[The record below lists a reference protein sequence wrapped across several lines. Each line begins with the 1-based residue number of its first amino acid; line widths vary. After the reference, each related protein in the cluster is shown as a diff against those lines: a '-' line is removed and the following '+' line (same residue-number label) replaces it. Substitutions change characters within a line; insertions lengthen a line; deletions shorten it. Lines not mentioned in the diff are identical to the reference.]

1 MKMKQFAALAACAVA
16 FCFLLAACAGT
27 DASGNARVGREDSD
41 GITSFGTSS
50 KALPASGESNNEES
64 DSDIPF
70 TKEEAQKKYID
81 PLWKCSWQTSTT
93 QNENEKGLEVKASAL
108 TADDLMNIYVN
119 DGFLGAWS
127 DDPEKRPKW
136 IDYDETTGN
145 AYISAGI
152 VEQYLYQRF
161 GVDKEVV
168 QQATWYVYDV
178 ERDCYVIKVDG
189 FGGAPAETKIT
200 EMEKESNQILLLC
213 QDTELRKFTV
223 TLVQK
228 GEAYVIS
235 SWSCDDYV
243 LEE

>member
-1 MKMKQFAALAACAVA
+1 MEKKKMIALLIWFVFFGA
-16 FCFLLAACAGT
+16 FSLTACAGIGANNNISLGSET
-27 DASGNARVGREDSD
+27 LSQGES
-41 GITSFGTSS
+41 ISS
-50 KALPASGESNNEES
+50 KTATTGGDSNTEECN
-64 DSDIPF
+64 SDIPF

-93 QNENEKGLEVKASAL
+93 RNENEKGLEVKVSAL

-119 DGFLGAWS
+119 DGFLGDWS

-136 IDYDETTGN
+136 IDYDETTGS

-168 QQATWYVYDV
+168 RQATWYVYDV

-200 EMEKESNQILLLC
+200 NMEKEGDQILLLC

-223 TLVQK
+223 TLVK
-228 GEAYVIS
+228 NEENYVVY
-235 SWSCDDYV
+235 SWSCDNYV